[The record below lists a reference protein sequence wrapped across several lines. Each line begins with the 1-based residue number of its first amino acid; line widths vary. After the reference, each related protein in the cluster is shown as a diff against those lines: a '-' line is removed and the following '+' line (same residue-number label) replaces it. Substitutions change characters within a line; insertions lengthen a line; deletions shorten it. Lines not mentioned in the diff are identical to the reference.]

1 MVMID
6 LRNIKMIPALHL
18 AKVYEVTPRNLYVER
33 YDDKEFY
40 RVRSIVHDEVNKG
53 MLFLDINDYP
63 ILELFDVCPDTYVA
77 TYNVATHATELNM
90 YFNPEQFDSCAD
102 RWFFIKLGE

>member
-1 MVMID
+1 MVN
-6 LRNIKMIPALHL
+6 LRNVKMIPALHL
-18 AKVYEVTPRNLYVER
+18 ASAHKVTARNLYVER

-40 RVRSIVHDEVNKG
+40 RVRSIVHDEVNKS
-53 MLFLDINDYP
+53 MLFLDTNDYP
-63 ILELFDVCPDTYVA
+63 ILELFDVDKDTYVA
-77 TYNVATHATELNM
+77 TYNVATHATEENM